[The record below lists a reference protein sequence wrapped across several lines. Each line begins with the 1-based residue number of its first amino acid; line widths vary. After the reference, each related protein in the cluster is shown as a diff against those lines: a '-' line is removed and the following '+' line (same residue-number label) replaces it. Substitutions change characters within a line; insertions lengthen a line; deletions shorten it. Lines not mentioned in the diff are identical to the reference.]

1 MNPIDI
7 IDKYYPQDN
16 ELKHILLVHSQS
28 VADKAL
34 WIAARHP
41 ELNLDETFL
50 YEAGIY
56 IRRVRYI
63 CLYFIENL

>member
-34 WIAARHP
+34 DSCAAS
-41 ELNLDETFL
+41 
-50 YEAGIY
+50 G
-56 IRRVRYI
+56 VKS
-63 CLYFIENL
+63 